1 MALEAFIVPSNEYT
15 IRKLLFVGTYYNL
28 TKDQEL
34 KRIIEACSND
44 PRFEFF
50 YEIMINNCSNKTPKS
65 SIEDIKKFI
74 LKPTDKKHQK
84 NNKH

>member
-1 MALEAFIVPSNEYT
+1 MALEAFIIPSNEYT

-34 KRIIEACSND
+34 KEIIEAFSND

-50 YEIMINNCSNKTPKS
+50 YEIMINNCSNKNPKS
-65 SIEDIKKFI
+65 STENIKKLI
-74 LKPTDKKHQK
+74 LKPTDKNTSKES
-84 NNKH
+84 